1 MAINLHYKLHRTI
14 QDAGY
19 TDKEIAK
26 AIYISP
32 QAMSDKMTG
41 KSQFTS
47 AEIASIGNILNL
59 SPKQYYSCFVKPYIE
74 NSMFCKENSHA
85 VHANVVPALL
95 QNELTKSFR
104 WFCYAP
110 TDARVITDFQVT
122 GFGCGFEFSVVIL
135 PAPAAILYAVLHIV
149 DVYALVEFRCNN
161 FENASVKSACP
172 DV

>member
-47 AEIASIGNILNL
+47 AEIASIGNFLNL

-85 VHANVVPALL
+85 
-95 QNELTKSFR
+95 
-104 WFCYAP
+104 
-110 TDARVITDFQVT
+110 
-122 GFGCGFEFSVVIL
+122 
-135 PAPAAILYAVLHIV
+135 
-149 DVYALVEFRCNN
+149 
-161 FENASVKSACP
+161 
-172 DV
+172 